1 LELIWSAAVL
11 VALPLMATTGVAV
24 PSPAV
29 VEACS
34 NAFADVPVADVP
46 AVPAVAVLAGV
57 VGFAA
62 VTPGVATATVN
73 SRQRPKSGR
82 REYPAALRLFEQWPG
97 PQPLRLHWGCR
108 SRPARALRSARLW

>member
-1 LELIWSAAVL
+1 MPLPRLIWSAAVL
-11 VALPLMATTGVAV
+11 VVLPLMATTGVAV

-73 SRQRPKSGR
+73 STSASKVG
-82 REYPAALRLFEQWPG
+82 PAGVPG
-97 PQPLRLHWGCR
+97 CF
-108 SRPARALRSARLW
+108 AVV